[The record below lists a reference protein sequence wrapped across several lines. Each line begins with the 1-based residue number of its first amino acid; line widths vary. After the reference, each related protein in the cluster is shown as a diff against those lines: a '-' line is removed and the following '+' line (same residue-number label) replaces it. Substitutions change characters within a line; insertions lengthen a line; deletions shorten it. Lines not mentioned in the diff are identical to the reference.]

1 MKSLQKSI
9 IVLILLASGINVIC
23 GQYSYNSGFKTAYS
37 SLSNDDSDKKFFIGI
52 TAGAGLSTCRY
63 DYNSITP
70 PPSFSFR
77 IVPAAGLSVDW
88 RMSRSFSMQMN
99 IMYKEKGDKIDMS
112 KWIDDI
118 LKSDTV
124 QSDGKITADG
134 SITTKLAYIE
144 ASLIPTITIANLVEI
159 GAGGFLGYGLSGK
172 EITDY
177 SIKYENYGFPFPD
190 ETYNE
195 ERKVKYILIAPEEV
209 LENELYI
216 NQIDYGLIGHLGVRV
231 NPFKVSLSASYSL
244 KQWEPDSKLSSLFI
258 ESFDHTYNLSAHLTL
273 SWFF

>member
-1 MKSLQKSI
+1 MEALLKSFTIFTLL
-9 IVLILLASGINVIC
+9 IVNINIVY

-37 SLSNDDSDKKFFIGI
+37 SLSDDDSDKKFFIGI

-63 DYNSITP
+63 DYNSVTP
-70 PPSFSFR
+70 PPAFSYR
-77 IVPAAGLSVDW
+77 IAPTAGLTMDW
-88 RMSRSFSMQMN
+88 RMSESFSMQMN
-99 IMYKEKGDKIDMS
+99 LMYKGKGDKIDMS

-118 LKSDTV
+118 LESDTV
-124 QSDGKITADG
+124 QADGKIIADG
-134 SITTKLAYIE
+134 SITTKLAYVE
-144 ASLIPTITIANLVEI
+144 ASLVPTITIANLVEI
-159 GAGGFLGYGLSGK
+159 GVGGFLGYGLSGK

-177 SIKYENYGFPFPD
+177 TIKYENYGFPFPD

-195 ERKVKYILIAPEEV
+195 EKKVKYILIAPSEV
-209 LENELYI
+209 LESELYI

-231 NPFKVSLSASYSL
+231 NPLKVSLSASYSL

-258 ESFDHTYNLSAHLTL
+258 ESFDHTYNLSGYLTL

>member
-1 MKSLQKSI
+1 MS
-9 IVLILLASGINVIC
+9 VLFVVNTVTIQVLKQLIQLCQMMILIE
-23 GQYSYNSGFKTAYS
+23 
-37 SLSNDDSDKKFFIGI
+37 KFLFGL

-63 DYNSITP
+63 DYNSVTP

-77 IVPAAGLSVDW
+77 IAPTAGLTMDW

-118 LKSDTV
+118 LESDTV
-124 QSDGKITADG
+124 QSDGKIIADG

-195 ERKVKYILIAPEEV
+195 EKKVKYILIAPSRSFRKRIIYQSDR
-209 LENELYI
+209 LWPYWPSWSQGQSIQSITFGEL
-216 NQIDYGLIGHLGVRV
+216 LV
-231 NPFKVSLSASYSL
+231 
-244 KQWEPDSKLSSLFI
+244 
-258 ESFDHTYNLSAHLTL
+258 
-273 SWFF
+273 